1 MSNYEYL
8 GKKEIF
14 KRVKALGY
22 EMPKISDFSYIKYD
36 CIEWM
41 ESHELKITVQRGGE
55 WLRVVEKRAHVHP
68 VTLFCDYVAGK
79 YITRQ
84 KNQACSRWSCRKLS
98 GYASGHMYIDKLTKI
113 FYDFMIYTFKAVYL
127 TF

>member
-22 EMPKISDFSYIKYD
+22 EMPKISDFDYIKYD

-41 ESHELKITVQRGGE
+41 QSHELKITVQRSGE
-55 WLRVVEKRAHVHP
+55 WLQVVEKRARSP
-68 VTLFCDYVAGK
+68 
-79 YITRQ
+79 
-84 KNQACSRWSCRKLS
+84 
-98 GYASGHMYIDKLTKI
+98 GHIIL
-113 FYDFMIYTFKAVYL
+113 
-127 TF
+127 

>member
-1 MSNYEYL
+1 MPKYEYL
-8 GKKEIF
+8 GKKEIY

-22 EMPKISDFSYIKYD
+22 EMPKISDFNYIKYD

-55 WLRVVEKRAHVHP
+55 WLQVVEKRAHVHP
-68 VTLFCDYVAGK
+68 VTLFCDYQAEIYNALLLGIF
-79 YITRQ
+79 YIPFCCAFRP
-84 KNQACSRWSCRKLS
+84 ALL
-98 GYASGHMYIDKLTKI
+98 HIDKLTKI